1 MGVINDYIHYR
12 INAKNRHGIHSPFV
26 YDLVEQYL
34 YKELSNQLYEPIEK
48 IRIELLQNKSQ
59 LNFEDLGA
67 GSKKVKTNKPTVKSL
82 AKNSLKPAKY
92 AKLIAQIGQY
102 ISAKTI
108 IELGTSLGTT
118 SLYISRL
125 NPQATVYTIE
135 GSPEIARIA
144 QLQFDKLQATNIELR
159 IGNFNQELP
168 KLLGECSPPDLL
180 FIDGN
185 HTYEA
190 TLRYFEM
197 ALEYSHS
204 QTLFIFDDINWSD
217 GMKQAWNDL
226 KNHPRVSISMDFFY
240 LGVVSI
246 NPDFSK
252 EEFIIQY

>member
-1 MGVINDYIHYR
+1 MGIINDYIHYR

-34 YKELSNQLYEPIEK
+34 YKDISNQICNPIEK

-67 GSKKVKTNKPTVKSL
+67 GSKKVKKANPTVRSL
-82 AKNSLKPAKY
+82 AKNSLKPKKY

-118 SLYISRL
+118 TLYISKL

-135 GSPEIARIA
+135 GCPDIAHIA
-144 QLQFDKLQATNIELR
+144 QLQFDKLQATNIELH
-159 IGNFNQELP
+159 IGNFNQEFP
-168 KLLGECSPPDLL
+168 KLLEKCPPPDLL

-190 TLRYFEM
+190 TIRYFEM
-197 ALEYSHS
+197 ALKYSHS
-204 QTLFIFDDINWSD
+204 KTLFIFDDINWSD

-252 EEFIIQY
+252 ENFIIRY